1 MTDTAEAFQP
11 LQDDDPRAVG
21 EYRLAA
27 RLGAGGMGRVYLAH
41 THGGRP
47 VAVKVVR
54 AELADDPTFRRR
66 FAREVGAA
74 RTVKGA
80 YTAELID
87 ADPEAVPPWLATLY
101 VPGPSL
107 TEAVAR
113 RGPLPETAV
122 LWLTAGIAEALQAI
136 HGAGIVHR
144 DLKPSN
150 VLLASDGPRV
160 IDFGIARAADATA
173 HTATGASIGTPHF
186 MAPEQASGGEVS
198 AATDVFALAQT
209 AAFAALGRPLYGE
222 GSAVGVLYRIV
233 HSAPDLSELPD
244 RLRGLLARCLVEAP
258 EERPTPA
265 EVVAFCREELGRD
278 AEAGAGPDVWRE
290 IAGPDVTVPPP
301 VTHPEPA
308 VAPTAVHT
316 VPVPPGA
323 VAGAAPDP
331 SDPYGHPPSPYGHPP
346 GPYGSPPGP
355 YGHPYGPFAAPRPP
369 STPEDRRSRRRRLAL
384 YSAAGVAAVGLVVAA
399 AWTVLDAVGDIAG
412 RDGGRGRDTAASA
425 SGTPGPDADRPAESG
440 GAGKD
445 TGKDPAEGTD
455 ADKPGTGAGADAGA
469 SAGRDTGAGGAA
481 DTGGKPRA
489 HGYSG
494 LMLTPDNSL
503 RTSDGTVHDN
513 RTGDITFGCSGDGCE
528 LDSDTV
534 VFTQVFGAPG
544 DGTYDTCDLLTK
556 GQKPGDHPLAAAA
569 AGSEI
574 CIRDGDGT
582 VGLLVVQVKSTAL
595 PEAGFVTVDMT
606 VWRNG

>member
-11 LQDDDPRAVG
+11 LQDDDPRTVG

-54 AELADDPTFRRR
+54 PELADDPTFRRR

-113 RGPLPETAV
+113 RGPLSETAV

-160 IDFGIARAADATA
+160 IDFGIARAVDATA
-173 HTATGASIGTPHF
+173 HTATGATIGTPHF

-209 AAFAALGRPLYGE
+209 AAFAALGRPLYGD
-222 GSAVGVLYRIV
+222 GPGVSVLYRIV

-278 AEAGAGPDVWRE
+278 ADAGAGADVWRE
-290 IAGPDVTVPPP
+290 IAGPQVTVPPP
-301 VTHPEPA
+301 VAHPEPA
-308 VAPTAVHT
+308 ATPTAVHT
-316 VPVPPGA
+316 VPVPAGA
-323 VAGAAPDP
+323 VAGAAPYP
-331 SDPYGHPPSPYGHPP
+331 PAGPHGHPYGA
-346 GPYGSPPGP
+346 
-355 YGHPYGPFAAPRPP
+355 PYGPFAAPRPP
-369 STPEDRRSRRRRLAL
+369 STPQDRRSRRRPLGL
-384 YSAAGVAAVGLVVAA
+384 YGAASVAAVGLVVAA
-399 AWTVLDAVGDIAG
+399 AWTVLDAVGDLG
-412 RDGGRGRDTAASA
+412 RGGGERGRDTAASA
-425 SGTPGPDADRPAESG
+425 SGTPGPDADRTAGSG
-440 GAGKD
+440 GAGKG
-445 TGKDPAEGTD
+445 TGEGTD
-455 ADKPGTGAGADAGA
+455 ADVDTDKSGTGADADA
-469 SAGRDTGAGGAA
+469 SAGRDTGAGA
-481 DTGGKPRA
+481 DADGKPRA

-494 LMLTPDNSL
+494 LMLTPDDSL
-503 RTSDGTVHDN
+503 RYDDGTVYDN
-513 RTGDITFGCSGDGCE
+513 RKEDIRFSCSAVSCE
-528 LDSDTV
+528 LESDTV
-534 VFTQVFGAPG
+534 VFTRVYGDPG
-544 DGTYDTCDLLTK
+544 DGTHDMCDLMTANTK
-556 GQKPGDHPLAAAA
+556 TRRVPTAAIA
-569 AGSEI
+569 AGTEI
-574 CIRDGDGT
+574 CVRDQDGN
-582 VGLLVVQVKSTAL
+582 VGLLVVETKSTAIPKL
-595 PEAGFVTVDMT
+595 GFLRVDLT
-606 VWRNG
+606 VWRTA

>member
-1 MTDTAEAFQP
+1 MTDTAEVFQP
-11 LQDDDPRAVG
+11 LQDDDPRTVG
-21 EYRLAA
+21 GYRLAA

-54 AELADDPTFRRR
+54 SELADDPTFRRR
-66 FAREVGAA
+66 FVREVGAA

-160 IDFGIARAADATA
+160 IDFGIARAVDATA
-173 HTATGASIGTPHF
+173 HTATGATIGTPHF

-209 AAFAALGRPLYGE
+209 AAFAALGRPLYGD
-222 GSAVGVLYRIV
+222 GPGVSVLYRIV

-278 AEAGAGPDVWRE
+278 ADAGAGADVWRE
-290 IAGPDVTVPPP
+290 IAGPQVTVPPP

-308 VAPTAVHT
+308 ATPTAVHT
-316 VPVPPGA
+316 VPVPAGA
-323 VAGAAPDP
+323 VAGAAP
-331 SDPYGHPPSPYGHPP
+331 YPPA
-346 GPYGSPPGP
+346 GP
-355 YGHPYGPFAAPRPP
+355 YGHPYGAPYGPYAAPRPP
-369 STPEDRRSRRRRLAL
+369 STPEDRRSRRRRLGL
-384 YSAAGVAAVGLVVAA
+384 YGAAGVAAVGLVIAA
-399 AWTVLDAVGDIAG
+399 AWTVLDAVGDVD
-412 RDGGRGRDTAASA
+412 RGGGERGRDTAASA
-425 SGTPGPDADRPAESG
+425 SGSPGPDADRPAGSG
-440 GAGKD
+440 GAGKG
-445 TGKDPAEGTD
+445 TGEGTD
-455 ADKPGTGAGADAGA
+455 ADADKPGAGAGADADA

-481 DTGGKPRA
+481 DTDGEPRA
-489 HGYSG
+489 YGYSG

-513 RTGDITFGCSGDGCE
+513 RKGDITFGCSRTGCE

-534 VFTQVFGAPG
+534 VFTQVFGDPG
-544 DGTYDTCDLLTK
+544 DGTYDTCDLLTA
-556 GQKPGDHPLAAAA
+556 GQKPGDHPLAASAT
-569 AGSEI
+569 GSEI
-574 CIRDGDGT
+574 CIRDGDGN
-582 VGLLVVQVKSTAL
+582 VGLLVVQVKSTTL

>member
-11 LQDDDPRAVG
+11 LQDDDPRTVG

-41 THGGRP
+41 AHGGRP

-54 AELADDPTFRRR
+54 SDLADDPTFRRR
-66 FAREVGAA
+66 FAREVAAA

-122 LWLTAGIAEALQAI
+122 LWLTAGIAEALQVI

-160 IDFGIARAADATA
+160 IDFGIARAVDATA
-173 HTATGASIGTPHF
+173 HTATGATIGTPHF

-209 AAFAALGRPLYGE
+209 AAFAALGRPLYGD
-222 GSAVGVLYRIV
+222 GPGVSVLYRIV
-233 HSAPDLSELPD
+233 DSAPDLSELPD

-258 EERPTPA
+258 EERPTPS
-265 EVVAFCREELGRD
+265 EVVAFCREEPGRD
-278 AEAGAGPDVWRE
+278 AGAGAVGWRE
-290 IAGPDVTVPPP
+290 IPGPPGPVPPP

-308 VAPTAVHT
+308 ATPTAVHS
-316 VPVPPGA
+316 VPVPAGA
-323 VAGAAPDP
+323 VTGAAPYP
-331 SDPYGHPPSPYGHPP
+331 PAGPYGHPYGHP
-346 GPYGSPPGP
+346 YGA
-355 YGHPYGPFAAPRPP
+355 PYGPFAAPRPP
-369 STPEDRRSRRRRLAL
+369 
-384 YSAAGVAAVGLVVAA
+384 
-399 AWTVLDAVGDIAG
+399 
-412 RDGGRGRDTAASA
+412 RDTAASA
-425 SGTPGPDADRPAESG
+425 SGTPGPDADRPAGSG
-440 GAGKD
+440 GAGKG
-445 TGKDPAEGTD
+445 TGEGTD
-455 ADKPGTGAGADAGA
+455 ADVDTDKSGTGDGADADA

-481 DTGGKPRA
+481 DADGKPRA

-503 RTSDGTVHDN
+503 R
-513 RTGDITFGCSGDGCE
+513 
-528 LDSDTV
+528 
-534 VFTQVFGAPG
+534 
-544 DGTYDTCDLLTK
+544 Y
-556 GQKPGDHPLAAAA
+556 
-569 AGSEI
+569 
-574 CIRDGDGT
+574 GDGT
-582 VGLLVVQVKSTAL
+582 VY
-595 PEAGFVTVDMT
+595 D
-606 VWRNG
+606 N

>member
-11 LQDDDPRAVG
+11 LQDDDPRTVG

-54 AELADDPTFRRR
+54 SELADDPTFRRR
-66 FAREVGAA
+66 FAREVAAA

-113 RGPLPETAV
+113 RGPLSETAV
-122 LWLTAGIAEALQAI
+122 LWLTAGIAEALQVI

-160 IDFGIARAADATA
+160 IDFGIARAVDATA
-173 HTATGASIGTPHF
+173 HTATGATIGTPHF

-209 AAFAALGRPLYGE
+209 AAFAALGRPLYGD
-222 GSAVGVLYRIV
+222 GPGVSVLYRIV

-258 EERPTPA
+258 EERPTPS

-278 AEAGAGPDVWRE
+278 AGAGADVWRE
-290 IAGPDVTVPPP
+290 IAGPQVTVPPP

-308 VAPTAVHT
+308 ATPTAVHT
-316 VPVPPGA
+316 VPVPAGA
-323 VAGAAPDP
+323 VTGAAPYP
-331 SDPYGHPPSPYGHPP
+331 PAGPYGHPYGA
-346 GPYGSPPGP
+346 
-355 YGHPYGPFAAPRPP
+355 PYGPFAAPRPP
-369 STPEDRRSRRRRLAL
+369 STPEDRRSRRRRLGL
-384 YSAAGVAAVGLVVAA
+384 YGAAGVAAVGLVIAA
-399 AWTVLDAVGDIAG
+399 AWTVLDAVGDLG
-412 RDGGRGRDTAASA
+412 RGGGERGRDTAASA
-425 SGTPGPDADRPAESG
+425 SGTPGPDADRPAGSG
-440 GAGKD
+440 GAGKG
-445 TGKDPAEGTD
+445 TGEGTD
-455 ADKPGTGAGADAGA
+455 ADVDTDKSGTGDGADADA

-481 DTGGKPRA
+481 DADGKPRA

-503 RTSDGTVHDN
+503 RYGDGTVYDN
-513 RTGDITFGCSGDGCE
+513 RKEDIRFSCSAVSCE
-528 LDSDTV
+528 LESDTV
-534 VFTQVFGAPG
+534 VFTRVYGDPG
-544 DGTYDTCDLLTK
+544 DGTHDMCDLMTANTK
-556 GQKPGDHPLAAAA
+556 TRRVPTAAIA
-569 AGSEI
+569 AGTEI
-574 CIRDGDGT
+574 CVRDQDGN
-582 VGLLVVQVKSTAL
+582 VGLVVVETKSTAI
-595 PEAGFVTVDMT
+595 PKIGFLRVDLT
-606 VWRNG
+606 VWRKT

>member
-1 MTDTAEAFQP
+1 MTDTAEVFQP
-11 LQDDDPRAVG
+11 LQDDDPRTVG

-54 AELADDPTFRRR
+54 SELADDPTFRRR

-160 IDFGIARAADATA
+160 IDFGIARAVDATA
-173 HTATGASIGTPHF
+173 HTATGATIGTPHF

-209 AAFAALGRPLYGE
+209 AAFAALGRPLYGD
-222 GSAVGVLYRIV
+222 GPGVSVLYRIV

-244 RLRGLLARCLVEAP
+244 RLRGLLARCLVETP
-258 EERPTPA
+258 EDRPTPA
-265 EVVAFCREELGRD
+265 EVVAFCREALGRD
-278 AEAGAGPDVWRE
+278 ADAGAGADVWQE
-290 IAGPDVTVPPP
+290 IAGPQVTVPPP
-301 VTHPEPA
+301 AAHPGPD

-316 VPVPPGA
+316 VPAGPAGA
-323 VAGAAPDP
+323 VAGAAPFP
-331 SDPYGHPPSPYGHPP
+331 PAGPYGHPYGHP
-346 GPYGSPPGP
+346 YGA
-355 YGHPYGPFAAPRPP
+355 PYGPFAAPRPP
-369 STPEDRRSRRRRLAL
+369 STPEDRRSRRRRLGL
-384 YSAAGVAAVGLVVAA
+384 YGAAGVAAVGLVIAA
-399 AWTVLDAVGDIAG
+399 AWTVLDAVGDLG
-412 RDGGRGRDTAASA
+412 RGGGERGRDTAASA
-425 SGTPGPDADRPAESG
+425 SGTPGPDANRPAGSG
-440 GAGKD
+440 GAGE
-445 TGKDPAEGTD
+445 GEGAGEGTD
-455 ADKPGTGAGADAGA
+455 ADADKSGTGAGAGSGADADA
-469 SAGRDTGAGGAA
+469 SAGRGTGAGATDA
-481 DTGGKPRA
+481 DGKPRA

-494 LMLTPDNSL
+494 LTLTAENSL
-503 RTSDGTVHDN
+503 RTGNGKVYDT
-513 RTGDITFGCSGDGCE
+513 RKEDIRFGCSMTGCE

-534 VFTQVFGAPG
+534 TFVQVFGDPG
-544 DGTYDTCDLLTK
+544 DGTYDTCNMLTAR
-556 GQKPGDHPLAAAA
+556 QKPGAHPLAASAV
-569 AGSEI
+569 GTEI
-574 CIRDGDGT
+574 CFRDGDGD

-595 PEAGFVTVDMT
+595 PDLAFLRVDMT
-606 VWRNG
+606 VWRKD

>member
-11 LQDDDPRAVG
+11 LQDDDPRTVG

-54 AELADDPTFRRR
+54 SELADDPTFRRR

-113 RGPLPETAV
+113 RGPLSETAV

-160 IDFGIARAADATA
+160 IDFGIARAVDATA
-173 HTATGASIGTPHF
+173 HTATGATIGTPHF

-209 AAFAALGRPLYGE
+209 AAFAALGRPLYGD
-222 GSAVGVLYRIV
+222 GPGVSVLYRIV

-244 RLRGLLARCLVEAP
+244 RLRGLLARCLVETP
-258 EERPTPA
+258 EERPAPA

-278 AEAGAGPDVWRE
+278 AGAGAGADVWRE
-290 IAGPDVTVPPP
+290 IAGPQATVPPP

-308 VAPTAVHT
+308 ATPTAVHT
-316 VPVPPGA
+316 MPVPAGA
-323 VAGAAPDP
+323 VTGAAPYP
-331 SDPYGHPPSPYGHPP
+331 PAGPYGHPYGA
-346 GPYGSPPGP
+346 
-355 YGHPYGPFAAPRPP
+355 PYGPFAAPRPP
-369 STPEDRRSRRRRLAL
+369 STPEDRRSRRRRLGL
-384 YSAAGVAAVGLVVAA
+384 YGAAGVAAVGLVIAA
-399 AWTVLDAVGDIAG
+399 AWTVLDAVGDLG
-412 RDGGRGRDTAASA
+412 RGHGERGRDTAASA
-425 SGTPGPDADRPAESG
+425 SGTPGPDVDRPAGSG
-440 GAGKD
+440 GAGKG
-445 TGKDPAEGTD
+445 TGEGTD
-455 ADKPGTGAGADAGA
+455 ADVDTDKSGTGAGADADA
-469 SAGRDTGAGGAA
+469 PAGRDTGAGGAA
-481 DTGGKPRA
+481 DADGKPRA

-503 RTSDGTVHDN
+503 RYGDGTVYDN
-513 RTGDITFGCSGDGCE
+513 RKEDIRFSCSAVSCE
-528 LDSDTV
+528 LESDTV
-534 VFTQVFGAPG
+534 VFTRVYGDPG
-544 DGTYDTCDLLTK
+544 DGTHDMCDLMTANTK
-556 GQKPGDHPLAAAA
+556 TRRVPTAAIA
-569 AGSEI
+569 AGTEI
-574 CIRDGDGT
+574 CVRDQDGN
-582 VGLLVVQVKSTAL
+582 VGLIVVETKSTAI
-595 PEAGFVTVDMT
+595 PKIGFLRVDLT
-606 VWRNG
+606 VWRKT

>member
-11 LQDDDPRAVG
+11 LQDEDPRTVG

-54 AELADDPTFRRR
+54 SELADDPTFRRR

-160 IDFGIARAADATA
+160 IDFGIARAVDATA
-173 HTATGASIGTPHF
+173 HTATGATIGTPHF

-209 AAFAALGRPLYGE
+209 AAFAALGRPLYGD
-222 GSAVGVLYRIV
+222 GPAVSVLYRIV

-244 RLRGLLARCLVEAP
+244 RLRGLLARCLVETP
-258 EERPTPA
+258 EDRPTPA
-265 EVVAFCREELGRD
+265 EVVAFCREALGRD
-278 AEAGAGPDVWRE
+278 ADAGAGADVWQE
-290 IAGPDVTVPPP
+290 IAGPQVTVPPP
-301 VTHPEPA
+301 TAHPGPD

-316 VPVPPGA
+316 VSAGPAGP
-323 VAGAAPDP
+323 VAGAAPIP
-331 SDPYGHPPSPYGHPP
+331 PAGPYGHPYGHP
-346 GPYGSPPGP
+346 YGA
-355 YGHPYGPFAAPRPP
+355 PYGPFAAPRPP
-369 STPEDRRSRRRRLAL
+369 STPQDRRSRRRRLGL
-384 YSAAGVAAVGLVVAA
+384 YGAAGVAAVGLVIAA
-399 AWTVLDAVGDIAG
+399 AWTVLDAVGDLDRG
-412 RDGGRGRDTAASA
+412 DGGRGRDTAASA
-425 SGTPGPDADRPAESG
+425 SGTPGPDANRPAGSG
-440 GAGKD
+440 GEGEGTGAG
-445 TGKDPAEGTD
+445 EGTD
-455 ADKPGTGAGADAGA
+455 ADADKSGTGAGAGSGAGADA
-469 SAGRDTGAGGAA
+469 SAGRDTGAGA
-481 DTGGKPRA
+481 DADGKPRA
-489 HGYSG
+489 HGYNG
-494 LMLTPDNSL
+494 LMLTPDDSL
-503 RTSDGTVHDN
+503 RYGDGTVYDN
-513 RTGDITFGCSGDGCE
+513 RKEDIRFSCSEVSCE
-528 LDSDTV
+528 LESDSV
-534 VFTQVFGAPG
+534 VFTRVYGDPG
-544 DGTYDTCDLLTK
+544 DGTHDMCDLMTANTK
-556 GQKPGDHPLAAAA
+556 TRRVPMAAVA
-569 AGSEI
+569 AGTEI
-574 CIRDGDGT
+574 CVRDQDGN
-582 VGLLVVQVKSTAL
+582 VGLLVVQTKSTAIPKL
-595 PEAGFVTVDMT
+595 GFVRVDLT
-606 VWRNG
+606 VWRKT